1 MLVLLD
7 ATILTN
13 FAQVGLSAALKELW
27 GDQVCTT
34 AEVLSEYE
42 SGTRTAGLPPL
53 SWKELSI
60 LILTPDEQD
69 LASNLFSRLGVGER
83 TCLAVA
89 IRRGALLATDDKP
102 ARRAA
107 KRNSIPVIGT
117 LGILRR
123 CVERGLFSQPEAQT
137 FLEDMIAAGYYSPT
151 RSLKDE

>member
-1 MLVLLD
+1 LLVLLD

-13 FAQVGLSAALKELW
+13 FAQVGFSAVLKELW

-42 SGTRTAGLPPL
+42 AGTKTAGLPPL

-60 LILTPDEQD
+60 LVLIPDEQS
-69 LASNLFSRLGVGER
+69 LASNLFSRLGLRER

-102 ARRAA
+102 AGRAA

-123 CVERGLFSQPEAQT
+123 CVERGLFSHSEAQIL
-137 FLEDMIAAGYYSPT
+137 LEDMIAAGYYSPI

>member
-13 FAQVGLSAALKELW
+13 FAQVGLSVVLKELW

-42 SGTRTAGLPPL
+42 AGTKTAGLPPS
-53 SWKELSI
+53 SWKELSV
-60 LILTPDEQD
+60 LVLTPDELG
-69 LASNLFSRLGVGER
+69 LASNLFSRLGLGER

-123 CVERGLFSQPEAQT
+123 CVERGLFPQSEAQM